1 MPSREKRD
9 SHVTTLLQEIAEF
22 FDENIRRF
30 GATPAGVDYRDA
42 QAQEVRFKELCKV
55 ISEPS
60 GSVIDFGCGY
70 AGLLDFLRQQGF
82 TGAYHGV
89 DVSVEMISAAAARH
103 AGDTRASF
111 EVGSTPGIKADY
123 VIASAIFNIRYKR
136 STVEWESFVET
147 TLEEINRV
155 AIGGF
160 AFNCLTSYSDTER
173 MREDLY
179 YGDPCYYFDLC
190 KRRYS
195 RQVALLHDYGL
206 YDFTIIVRK
215 S

>member
-1 MPSREKRD
+1 L
-9 SHVTTLLQEIAEF
+9 TTLLEEIAEF
-22 FDENIRRF
+22 FADRLQRF

-42 QAQEVRFKELCKV
+42 QAQEVRFRELCKV

-60 GSVIDFGCGY
+60 GSVLDFGCGY

-111 EVGSTPGIKADY
+111 EVGSTSSVKADY

-136 STVEWESFVET
+136 STAEWRTFVET

-155 AIGGF
+155 AIAGF
-160 AFNCLTSYSDTER
+160 SFNCLTSYSDPER
-173 MREDLY
+173 MRQDLY